1 MTGSESVALART
13 AASRRSQILGTQV
26 ISQNS
31 AARLGIV
38 NQLWVDLE
46 RRQVLLLSV
55 QKQAFAATSL
65 MMELAQVTAL
75 GPDAILIPN
84 EEVFDDF
91 ELEGLSRIVGNE
103 VVTEGGVR
111 LGKVKD
117 FLFDRLSGSISALVV
132 SNLGIPLL
140 PGYVDS
146 TYQLNTREV
155 VGAGDRRIIVADGAE
170 TRLDI
175 EQVSLLKQW
184 FNLGGPP
191 WEAQSPSLALPRG
204 SQGIRDEEEDYEDEY
219 EEDYEEDEGRVP
231 RKTATKAPLEE
242 EEEEE
247 SIPVEMPVAEANNAW
262 EEEKTT

>member
-31 AARLGIV
+31 AARLGII

-55 QKQAFAATSL
+55 QKQVFAATSL
-65 MMELAQVTAL
+65 MMELAQVAAL

-117 FLFDRLSGSISALVV
+117 FLFDRLSGFVSTLVI

-170 TRLDI
+170 TRLEI

-184 FNLGGPP
+184 FNLGGAP
-191 WEAQSPSLALPRG
+191 WETQAPSLALPRAG
-204 SQGIRDEEEDYEDEY
+204 QGIQDEEDYEDEY
-219 EEDYEEDEGRVP
+219 EEDYEEDEGKTP

-242 EEEEE
+242 EDEEPT
-247 SIPVEMPVAEANNAW
+247 PVEMPVVETNSAW
-262 EEEKTT
+262 EEEKTS